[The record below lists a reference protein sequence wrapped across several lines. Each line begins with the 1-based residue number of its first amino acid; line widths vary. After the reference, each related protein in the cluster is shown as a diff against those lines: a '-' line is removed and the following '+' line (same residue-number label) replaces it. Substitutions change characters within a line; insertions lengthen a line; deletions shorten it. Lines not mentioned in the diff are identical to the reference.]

1 MANRKK
7 RVKEVQKE
15 ERKVVQK
22 GNPLDDQ
29 IAWLETD
36 FSTPPLDAQ
45 WQADFQKKLDSAFGA
60 ERGIVLAW
68 SNDRKYW
75 ESYYTDWF
83 ATGTPKPS
91 SLEKKPIMLFGCF
104 NVNEKD
110 YIYISPPRWILLE
123 RHHPAQYEASWE
135 ASSWVSDPNM
145 LSGKKRILPKDP
157 PKEMYRWLR
166 TIAEHDQTVVIGEMP
181 RCCRAA
187 LDVKKVCY
195 GRYRPPSDLDLA
207 YVRSIRENMDRAGV
221 VQRND
226 EPVNEQSMRQA
237 EMTSKFYQQQTARME
252 SSALKE
258 WILRDP
264 RAFLG
269 AMPQRKGITLSD
281 REITEAVKEALDQSE
296 QERFGTARQ
305 TI

>member
-1 MANRKK
+1 MSRKK

-22 GNPLDDQ
+22 GSPLDDPLR
-29 IAWLETD
+29 WFDTD
-36 FSTPPLDAQ
+36 FSVAPLDDA
-45 WQADFQKKLDSAFGA
+45 WQKQFQSKLDSAFGG
-60 ERGIVLAW
+60 ERAIVLAW
-68 SNDRKYW
+68 SNDRQYW
-75 ESYYTDWF
+75 PTYACDWF
-83 ATGTPKPS
+83 ATGTAKKW
-91 SLEKKPIMLFGCF
+91 EKRPIVLFGCYDIS
-104 NVNEKD
+104 ETD
-110 YIYISPPRWILLE
+110 YTFITPPRWILLE

>member
-1 MANRKK
+1 MNRKK
-7 RVKEVQKE
+7 QAKQ
-15 ERKVVQK
+15 RKVTQE
-22 GNPLDDQ
+22 NPLNDPLQ
-29 IAWLETD
+29 WLETD
-36 FSTPPLDAQ
+36 FSTPPLDEQ
-45 WQADFQKKLDSAFGA
+45 WQQDFQKKLDSAFGA

-68 SNDRKYW
+68 SNDRRYW
-75 ESYYTDWF
+75 DSYYTDWF

-91 SLEKKPIMLFGCF
+91 SLEKKPIVLFGCF
-104 NVNEKD
+104 NVNERD
-110 YIYISPPRWILLE
+110 YLYISPPRFLLLE
-123 RHHPAQYEASWE
+123 RHHPAQYEDSWE
-135 ASSWVSDPNM
+135 AESWVSDPKM
-145 LSGKKRILPKDP
+145 LSGKKRILPKEP
-157 PKEMYRWLR
+157 PKEKYVWLR

-195 GRYRPPSDLDLA
+195 GRYRPPSDLDLS
-207 YVRSIRENMDRAGV
+207 YVRQIRENMDRAGV

-226 EPVNEQSMRQA
+226 QPINEQSMKMA
-237 EMTSKFYQQQTARME
+237 AMTSKFYHQQTARME

-258 WILRDP
+258 FILSDP

-281 REITEAVKEALDQSE
+281 REIREAVKEALDQSE
-296 QERFGTARQ
+296 QERFGTAKQ